1 MDGKTKS
8 YVTKGLCY
16 LLSYYV
22 ATTTT
27 QRRRL
32 CSLALL
38 LIAPMKSN
46 KVSYQSHSPIGQIE
60 MFPSQPR
67 LLHNRATMDL
77 CVCHAALTI
86 LALSSSCEIPPLYS
100 VAFKVC
106 NRKLSMT
113 DASIFHKFPKN
124 ISTSIK
130 IILYKINLCQMLNKQ

>member
-1 MDGKTKS
+1 MAEKTKS
-8 YVTKGLCY
+8 YVRKGLCY

-27 QRRRL
+27 RRRL

-46 KVSYQSHSPIGQIE
+46 KVSYQSHYLPKIKTGGQIE
-60 MFPSQPR
+60 TFPSQPR

-86 LALSSSCEIPPLYS
+86 LALSSSCEILPLYS

-106 NRKLSMT
+106 NLKVKHDGR
-113 DASIFHKFPKN
+113 FNFPQ
-124 ISTSIK
+124 ISQEHF
-130 IILYKINLCQMLNKQ
+130 YLN